1 MSGRL
6 ELWLFAAQRLSAMV
20 LAPLVLLHLAT
31 MIYAVQDGLSAAE
44 ILARTQGSIFWGG
57 MYGLFILAASVHGAI
72 GLRAILREMTPL
84 RGGGANLA
92 AAGFL
97 AAILALGW
105 RAVATIA

>member
-6 ELWLFAAQRLSAMV
+6 ELWLFAAQRLTAMV

-84 RGGGANLA
+84 RGAGANLA
-92 AAGFL
+92 AAAFL
-97 AAILALGW
+97 TAILALGW
-105 RAVATIA
+105 RALAAIA